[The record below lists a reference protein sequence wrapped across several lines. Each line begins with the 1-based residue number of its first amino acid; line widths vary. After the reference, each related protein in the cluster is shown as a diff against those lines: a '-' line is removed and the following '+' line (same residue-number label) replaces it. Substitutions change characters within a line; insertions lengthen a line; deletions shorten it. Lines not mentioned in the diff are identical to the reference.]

1 MGKKKKDNDAEL
13 IEREENKLKLV
24 KGKQE
29 IMAEYKAN
37 LPQYLEEQL
46 EKIKTEVAQTHAMKG
61 IPMIEIN
68 ELIRAKT
75 VYGTS
80 PKYSAEE
87 LSIVFDY
94 YRQALMEI
102 NKFTRYIPSKE
113 NFCAFAGM
121 STVTYN
127 QYLMGND
134 EEKAEVMVQ
143 IDDYIKETMLTLAQ
157 LGQIKE
163 VSTIFRGKAS
173 HGMVEA
179 SAPQLVVHKDVL
191 DMSSIQKM
199 IDSVKKGE
207 TLKKN

>member
-102 NKFTRYIPSKE
+102 NKHIRYIPSKE
-113 NFCAFAGM
+113 NFCAFAR
-121 STVTYN
+121 YE
-127 QYLMGND
+127 YR
-134 EEKAEVMVQ
+134 
-143 IDDYIKETMLTLAQ
+143 YI
-157 LGQIKE
+157 
-163 VSTIFRGKAS
+163 
-173 HGMVEA
+173 
-179 SAPQLVVHKDVL
+179 
-191 DMSSIQKM
+191 
-199 IDSVKKGE
+199 
-207 TLKKN
+207 

>member
-1 MGKKKKDNDAEL
+1 
-13 IEREENKLKLV
+13 
-24 KGKQE
+24 
-29 IMAEYKAN
+29 
-37 LPQYLEEQL
+37 
-46 EKIKTEVAQTHAMKG
+46 
-61 IPMIEIN
+61 
-68 ELIRAKT
+68 
-75 VYGTS
+75 
-80 PKYSAEE
+80 
-87 LSIVFDY
+87 
-94 YRQALMEI
+94 
-102 NKFTRYIPSKE
+102 
-113 NFCAFAGM
+113 M
-121 STVTYN
+121 STATYN

-134 EEKAEVMVQ
+134 EEKTEIMVQ